1 MHQQA
6 RGEDVVV
13 VIWRDRSSSLLSS
26 SAPNLLTIILDAT
39 TYTWTHRSLARTAK
53 DKALAAQNKPSAG
66 PATLEDVISSV
77 LVLCSSFVAS
87 RENALVILVAT
98 EVEVGIIYPRK
109 GGRGGIEDVVVGGG
123 GASGGG
129 GGERIDL
136 GLLHDNVRLGVAE
149 MVNCAG

>member
-1 MHQQA
+1 
-6 RGEDVVV
+6 
-13 VIWRDRSSSLLSS
+13 
-26 SAPNLLTIILDAT
+26 
-39 TYTWTHRSLARTAK
+39 
-53 DKALAAQNKPSAG
+53 
-66 PATLEDVISSV
+66 
-77 LVLCSSFVAS
+77 VAS